1 MTQPCV
7 HFKLLQERVESLTD
21 KFVAGQ
27 LAAETADPINFQP
40 DLDSLAAYR
49 LLVHA
54 ELEDFLEGKAKENI
68 AKIDSNCQPATKWM
82 RNHPELLSL
91 AIVLNKPAPQYNNL
105 DASKLVDY
113 MRELVRAAREAIS
126 DNNGIKGP
134 SFGVLSICSGKTI
147 DEIDDALAASL
158 TSYGKDRGDVAHKS
172 VTHTSCL
179 NAPSSEALSAK
190 NLVRELSI
198 YFDVCA

>member
-1 MTQPCV
+1 MTQPCT
-7 HFKLLQERVESLTD
+7 HFKLLQERVECLTN
-21 KFVAGQ
+21 KFVADQ
-27 LAAETADPINFQP
+27 LAAEAADPINFQP
-40 DLDSLAAYR
+40 DLDNLAAYR

-54 ELEDFLEGKAKENI
+54 ELEDFLEEKAKENI
-68 AKIDSNCQPATKWM
+68 ARIDSTCQPATKWM

-91 AIVLNKPAPQYNNL
+91 AIALNKPPPQYNNL
-105 DASKLVDY
+105 DASKLVEY
-113 MRELVRAAREAIS
+113 MRELVRAGRAAIS

-134 SFGVLSICSGKTI
+134 SFSVLSICAGKTI

-172 VTHTSCL
+172 VTHTSRL
-179 NAPSSEALSAK
+179 NAPSSEALLAK
-190 NLVRELSI
+190 NLVRELSM